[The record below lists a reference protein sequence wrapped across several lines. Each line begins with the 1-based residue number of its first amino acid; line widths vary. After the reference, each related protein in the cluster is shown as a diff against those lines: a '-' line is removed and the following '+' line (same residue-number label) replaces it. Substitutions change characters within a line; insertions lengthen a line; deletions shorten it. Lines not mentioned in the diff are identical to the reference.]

1 MSFAA
6 SCQMLGN
13 TWLLAA
19 MPATVAVNGR
29 EYLIALRLMNGYSH
43 RVGNRPNRTE
53 PRAVKRRPS
62 PLALLTEVRE
72 TARARLIEAQ
82 QRLDEHAQTK

>member
-1 MSFAA
+1 
-6 SCQMLGN
+6 MLGN

-29 EYLIALRLMNGYSH
+29 EYLIALRLMNGHSH
-43 RVGNRPNRTE
+43 RVGNRPNRIE

-62 PLALLTEVRE
+62 PIALLNEVRE

-82 QRLDEHAQTK
+82 QHLEERAQTK